1 MRGIPATDPKISTV
15 ENTRRIAYLVDMAAS
30 RKASPE
36 ELDELVAILHHDT
49 TGEATRRIESLLPAM
64 DDLPA
69 REPHYWQSLAT
80 ETVAQARQLH
90 GSIPAASR
98 KTAAW
103 WRIPAAAAA
112 AAVLL
117 WGAFLVWKQNGPA
130 SIDTPSA
137 QHPPASRVTLT
148 MADGSVVE
156 LDTLSR
162 QTIRQEN
169 ATLRQEGNALEYLD
183 PAEKRAPAGFNTLST
198 PNGIRF
204 QLRLPDGSRVWLNAA
219 SSLRFPAAFGPDDR
233 TVEVNGEAFFEVA
246 ADEQRPFRV
255 KIGDNMQIDVLG
267 TAFNVR
273 AYASENMTAATLT
286 QGRVRVSAGGQAGA
300 VLEPGQQARI
310 PDGGTLQIASEVNA
324 GEITAWTNGELIFN
338 DVTLSQAAAVL
349 ERWFGV
355 EVELE
360 NPRLANCRFTVS
372 FLKGEGVEQVMRVI
386 TKYNGL
392 GYRTEGRRVVII
404 GNQCR

>member
-1 MRGIPATDPKISTV
+1 
-15 ENTRRIAYLVDMAAS
+15 MAAS

-49 TGEATRRIESLLPAM
+49 TGEVTRRIESLLPEVE
-64 DDLPA
+64 DLPA
-69 REPHYWQSLAT
+69 RGPRYWQSLAT
-80 ETVAQARQLH
+80 DTVAQARHLH
-90 GSIPAASR
+90 AHIDPAPR
-98 KTAAW
+98 KPATW

-130 SIDTPSA
+130 TSGMSSA
-137 QHPPASRVTLT
+137 QHSPASRVTLT

-183 PAEKRAPAGFNTLST
+183 PAGRKPPAGFNTLST

-233 TVEVNGEAFFEVA
+233 TVEVSGEAFFEVEP
-246 ADEQRPFRV
+246 DEQRPFRV
-255 KIGDNMQIDVLG
+255 KVRDNMQIDVLG
-267 TAFNVR
+267 TAFNIR
-273 AYASENMTAATLT
+273 AYTSENLTAATLT
-286 QGRVRVSAGGQAGA
+286 QGRVRVSAGGQGQAI
-300 VLEPGQQARI
+300 LEPGQQARI
-310 PDGGTLQIASEVNA
+310 PAGGALQVASDVNT

-338 DVTLSQAAAVL
+338 DVTLTQAAAIL

-355 EVELE
+355 DVELE
-360 NPRLANCRFTVS
+360 NPALANCRFTVS
-372 FLKGEGVEQVMRVI
+372 FLKGESVEQVMRVI

-392 GYRTEGRRVVII
+392 GYRTEGRRIVIS
-404 GNQCR
+404 GSQCR